1 MIVGKRVQLRAIE
14 VEDLP
19 LLVKWR
25 NDPEI
30 YQYFYEQEPLSLVMQ
45 SAWFEKLL
53 QRSDERLW
61 IIEARE
67 TDDQKPG
74 HPSHGVAIGT
84 VGLVH
89 IDWRNRKA
97 EWGRFLI
104 YPDEYRHGGY
114 GSEVESLILRY
125 CFDHM
130 NINRLQCEVFS
141 ENEAVIALHKKFGFQ
156 QEGLFREYVFKDG
169 RYRSVAYLALLRQEY
184 LSDAVQARVARYLD

>member
-1 MIVGKRVQLRAIE
+1 MIVGKRVQLRAVE

-25 NDPEI
+25 NDPDI
-30 YQYFYEQEPLSLVMQ
+30 YRYFYEQEPLSLVMQ
-45 SAWFEKLL
+45 KAWFEKLL
-53 QRSDERLW
+53 AKSDERLW
-61 IIEARE
+61 VIEARPTE
-67 TDDQKPG
+67 TDEPG
-74 HPSHGVAIGT
+74 TAIGT

-125 CFDHM
+125 FFDHM
-130 NINRLQCEVFS
+130 NMNRLQCEVLA
-141 ENEAVIALHKKFGFQ
+141 ENENVIAMHKKFGFQ
-156 QEGLFREYVFKDG
+156 QEGLFREYVFKNG
-169 RYRSVAYLALLRQEY
+169 RYRSVVYLALLRQDY
-184 LSDAVQARVARYLD
+184 LSDAVQQRISRYLD

>member
-1 MIVGKRVQLRAIE
+1 MIVGKRVSLRALE
-14 VEDLP
+14 YKDLP

-45 SAWFEKLL
+45 KAWFESLL
-53 QRSDERLW
+53 QKSDERLW
-61 IIEARE
+61 MIEVRE
-67 TDDQKPG
+67 TG
-74 HPSHGVAIGT
+74 EAIGT

-130 NINRLQCEVFS
+130 NMNRLQCEVFA
-141 ENEAVIALHKKFGFQ
+141 ENESVIALHRKFGFQ
-156 QEGLFREYVFKDG
+156 QEGLFRQYVFKG
-169 RYRSVAYLALLRQEY
+169 GSYQSVAYLALLRQEY
-184 LSDAVQARVARYLD
+184 LSDAVQMRIARYLD